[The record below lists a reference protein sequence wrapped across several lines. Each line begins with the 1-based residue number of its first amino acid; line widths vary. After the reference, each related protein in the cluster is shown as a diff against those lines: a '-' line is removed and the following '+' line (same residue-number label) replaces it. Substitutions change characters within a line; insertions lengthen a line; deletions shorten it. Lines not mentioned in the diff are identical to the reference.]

1 MKVER
6 EYLVPYLNDICA
18 LYYAEDK
25 INHDIEKHLA
35 EKVRLEKKDIGLPEP
50 EYEESVDTA
59 NFYISFIGIIM
70 FLIGAGGF
78 GLSSMNSVLG
88 ILCSATLLILG
99 VIVAIKLVLKISAEN
114 KEINKRNKA
123 RKEAFEIRRD
133 EMILERR
140 NQIACVVAEK
150 EKLEAELRKV
160 RALRSKAY
168 EANVIPSRYRDQYT
182 AVYLYDWFS
191 TSLSDNIEWALQMY
205 VLEEIKSKLDTIIQ
219 NQAQMI
225 LNQRIMIANQNMMLR
240 NQEEIKE
247 NQRRSADN
255 QRRILEQQEYYSA
268 EAMKKLDRIAAS
280 NDERNMYL
288 AMLGANSAIDAYFS
302 AADFLR
308 YR

>member
-35 EKVRLEKKDIGLPEP
+35 EKVRLEKKGIGLPEP
-50 EYEESVDTA
+50 KYEEPDDTLSFSVCMLSVLMLTTICIGVGLV
-59 NFYISFIGIIM
+59 NTMRVLIVFGIIVFVVGLL
-70 FLIGAGGF
+70 FLIQ
-78 GLSSMNSVLG
+78 LG
-88 ILCSATLLILG
+88 
-99 VIVAIKLVLKISAEN
+99 LKIVAEN
-114 KEINKRNKA
+114 KEIDKRNKA

-133 EMILERR
+133 EIILERR